1 MDRTLRAILS
11 AAADDLTALVAA
23 VVHVVEGRHYDRQ
36 GVQQEM
42 EDVIARL
49 RAAVEVETVKEA

>member
-1 MDRTLRAILS
+1 MDKTLYAILS
-11 AAADDLTALVAA
+11 VADDDLAALVAA

-36 GVQQEM
+36 WAQEEM

-49 RAAVEVETVKEA
+49 RAAVRVEAAKEA